1 MFPNDAD
8 VRAYVI
14 ADVFTSTPLEGNQLA
29 VFTDGAGLTSE
40 RMQRVARELNLSETV
55 FVLPAEQ
62 GGDAR
67 IRIFTPSN
75 ELPFAGHPV
84 LGSAFVIGTR
94 ASGRMIGEYAGLQSG
109 LDKDGNLVPTADFRA
124 VYSSLVEQWFG
135 VDAKQ
140 VLPDAKTIGRVQ
152 LLR

>member
-84 LGSAFVIGTR
+84 LGSAFVIGGKMST
-94 ASGRMIGEYAGLQSG
+94 SGIRLETAAGVVSLQLQG
-109 LDKDGNLVPTADFRA
+109 DGDRLVFGRLVPPKISWEAY
-124 VYSSLVEQWFG
+124 VG
-135 VDAKQ
+135 
-140 VLPDAKTIGRVQ
+140 GRER
-152 LLR
+152 LAAPPREG